1 MVDPGVWPASV
12 TALSA
17 SDRPDPLGQ
26 ARLLAWFEASGC
38 RGAVLAGTNGEGPS
52 LSAPEKRDLLRDAL
66 PARGRLG
73 LLLGVA
79 TCSLEEARWC
89 CRQAASLGADG
100 VLLMPPGYFRE
111 APADAIADWLEA
123 VVASSPADVVVYNF
137 PQRVGQPIP
146 PETLERLARL
156 ERFAGVK
163 DSSGDPG
170 NLRAYREAIGPGRAA
185 FVGDETLLLEAL
197 RQGWSGAI
205 SGAANVL
212 APWLSQIVAEWAERR
227 ESAETKFELALP
239 CIRELRSHPQPAL
252 SKALL
257 HAMGVLP
264 CPAVRLPLRPP
275 DPEAVRRTARLLSE
289 RLGLRFPLL
298 PDGP

>member
-12 TALSA
+12 TALA
-17 SDRPDPLGQ
+17 TSDKPDPLGQ
-26 ARLLAWFEASGC
+26 ARLLAWFESSGC

-52 LSAPEKRDLLRDAL
+52 LSAPEKRDLLRNAL
-66 PARGRLG
+66 PARGSLG
-73 LLLGVA
+73 LILGVA
-79 TCSLEEARWC
+79 TNSLEEARWS
-89 CRQAASLGADG
+89 CRQAAALGADG

-111 APADAIADWLEA
+111 APSDAIADWLEA

-146 PETLERLARL
+146 PETLLRLSRL

-163 DSSGDPG
+163 DSSGDPA
-170 NLRAYREAIGPGRAA
+170 NLTAFRQAIGPSRVA

-197 RQGWSGAI
+197 RHGWSGTI

-212 APWLSQIVAEWAERR
+212 APWLAQIVAEWPHRP

-239 CIRELRSHPQPAL
+239 CIRMLRSHPQPAL

-264 CPAVRLPLRPP
+264 CPAVRLPLRPAP
-275 DPEAVRRTARLLSE
+275 AHPVLEAARLLRD